1 VKQINRIASIVV
13 LTLVGIVLN
22 VIFQGFF
29 IFTIIGCFA
38 LGYYLNRSKKS
49 SAAKAVAHK
58 VSSRK
63 LEQIISQGKAYL
75 QNPSRQMPMMSR
87 PLSLT
92 GLRCRSCGAMLKSG
106 QRFCAKCG
114 SDASGGRGRD
124 SKIACPSCSHPVQ
137 QSDMFCPHCGHRLSV
152 RAR

>member
-1 VKQINRIASIVV
+1 MKQINKIAGIVV

-22 VIFQGFF
+22 VIFQGF
-29 IFTIIGCFA
+29 IIVPIIGCFA
-38 LGYYLNRSKKS
+38 LGYYLNRSKKPS
-49 SAAKAVAHK
+49 SAKAVAPK
-58 VSSRK
+58 ASSRK

-75 QNPSRQMPMMSR
+75 QNPSRQMPTMST

-114 SDASGGRGRD
+114 SDASGGRGRA
-124 SKIACPSCSHPVQ
+124 SKIACPSCSHLVPW
-137 QSDMFCPHCGHRLSV
+137 SDKFCLNCGHRLPV
-152 RAR
+152 RAG

>member
-1 VKQINRIASIVV
+1 VNQINKIASIVV

-29 IFTIIGCFA
+29 IVTIIGCFA

-49 SAAKAVAHK
+49 SAARAVAPK
-58 VSSRK
+58 ATSRK

-75 QNPSRQMPMMSR
+75 QNPSRQMPTMSTPR
-87 PLSLT
+87 SLA
-92 GLRCRSCGAMLKSG
+92 GLRCRSCGAMPKSG

-114 SDASGGRGRD
+114 SDASGGRERD
-124 SKIACPSCSHPVQ
+124 SKIACPSCSHLVPR
-137 QSDMFCPHCGHRLSV
+137 SDQFCLNCGHRLPV
-152 RAR
+152 HAG